1 MRFLSPFFK
10 LIPEVKFCFGLT
22 DILRHKR
29 PDLEDNPEMMKITQS
44 LQKVKSNM
52 VIINF
57 YFE

>member
-1 MRFLSPFFK
+1 M
-10 LIPEVKFCFGLT
+10 KFCFGLT

-29 PDLEDNPEMMKITQS
+29 PDLEDDPETYKITQS
-44 LQKVKSNM
+44 LSKVRSNM